1 MIDYAL
7 ISPTLFRSVIDF
19 NVLTFDP
26 LLSDIHKP
34 ICLHLWTNIVNNS
47 DLTKDTDI
55 DNELNS
61 SDIVIT
67 HVGESKDYHIVITR
81 EGESVVKPRW
91 CGDRIPVFKDSLDL
105 SVYLF
110 RRKTL
115 YCAFTDYRK
124 AFDSV
129 YSILLWQKLLRTSID
144 GNKLIAI
151 QNMYKNAV
159 LC

>member
-1 MIDYAL
+1 M
-7 ISPTLFRSVIDF
+7 S
-19 NVLTFDP
+19 
-26 LLSDIHKP
+26 
-34 ICLHLWTNIVNNS
+34 
-47 DLTKDTDI
+47 
-55 DNELNS
+55 
-61 SDIVIT
+61 
-67 HVGESKDYHIVITR
+67 G
-81 EGESVVKPRW
+81 
-91 CGDRIPVFKDSLDL
+91 
-105 SVYLF
+105 
-110 RRKTL
+110 RKTL

>member
-1 MIDYAL
+1 
-7 ISPTLFRSVIDF
+7 
-19 NVLTFDP
+19 
-26 LLSDIHKP
+26 
-34 ICLHLWTNIVNNS
+34 
-47 DLTKDTDI
+47 
-55 DNELNS
+55 
-61 SDIVIT
+61 
-67 HVGESKDYHIVITR
+67 VGESKDYHIVITR

-151 QNMYKNAV
+151 QNMYKLSMSV
-159 LC
+159 SLVKSELFTILVHKCKQMGL